1 MGFFGPL
8 ESGNNDDGRSGV
20 VGGSGKRAKEIGGDP
35 LAVLGGERDSGY
47 LDLAT
52 RRLNLRSEGTGE
64 KDNGYANSE

>member
-35 LAVLGGERDSGY
+35 LAVLGGEGDTGY
-47 LDLAT
+47 LDFAP
-52 RRLNLRSEGTGE
+52 
-64 KDNGYANSE
+64 